1 MANAARAYEPLWNT
15 PAPRKERNP
24 RERFE
29 VVPGKGRQPKIEA
42 GVNPLV
48 LFSFKVGIIF
58 LMILGGVGLATV
70 WLQAS
75 TVDVLM
81 QTSSA
86 ESAISSAR
94 AAGSNLEVQYSVLV
108 NPTRIKGIASESL
121 GMSAA
126 TNVSS
131 LDLSSHSSVS
141 SASSVKTVSSQA
153 TSVAEAAGVTAS
165 ANSTNSSSVTSNNV
179 VFRDIIGSTSADG
192 STGASDSLR

>member
-15 PAPRKERNP
+15 AVPRRERNP

-29 VVPGKGRQPKIEA
+29 VVPGKGRHPEVEA
-42 GVNPLV
+42 GINPLV
-48 LFSFKVGIIF
+48 LFSFKVGIVF
-58 LMILGGVGLATV
+58 LLILGGVGLATV

-75 TVDVLM
+75 TVDLLM

-94 AAGSNLEVQYSVLV
+94 ATGSNLEVQYSVLV

-126 TNVSS
+126 SNVAS
-131 LDLSSHSSVS
+131 LDLSSRSSLSS
-141 SASSVKTVSSQA
+141 SASSTVSTAALSSLGAEGA
-153 TSVAEAAGVTAS
+153 TVS
-165 ANSTNSSSVTSNNV
+165 ADSTNGAIMTSNSA
-179 VFRDIIGSTSADG
+179 VFRDVIGSTAVDENAG
-192 STGASDSLR
+192 VANSLR